1 MKKNKCLNRISK
13 LTSILIITAFII
25 LLFPI
30 TVKAETFSKFD
41 LRDINAV
48 TSVKNQGSSNTCW
61 AFAAIG
67 AIESS
72 LIVNGYADNN
82 IDLSES
88 HLAWFASNAEISDE
102 SDLTFGD
109 GCTFSNPYIMG
120 GNDLYVTWALAKGVG
135 LETEAYV
142 GYDEEYI
149 NYTSVR
155 EDERY
160 VSEYTVTE
168 VNVFEKDE
176 ITAIKKSIVE
186 NGALMASYMDSFS
199 YYNDGKDGYCFFEN
213 NNSSTNHAILIIGWD
228 DNFSKDN
235 FGTLKPSSNGAWLCR
250 NTRGDSWGDNGYFWI
265 SYETES
271 LNRIVSFKASP
282 VDDDVYQIY
291 QYDGFGYSKMLSLN
305 DYGVAYISNIYD
317 ITQNGD
323 LNKIAFYAASPDL
336 EHEISVYSLNKN
348 YQSPTDGKILHSFSK
363 KTSHIGY
370 YLCEL
375 QSSIKLKS
383 NDTIS
388 IVIKIKGEGRVQFYS
403 EGTEDRASAVG
414 KSFVSSNAKS
424 WIDTAENNFGNL
436 CIKAWVNTDEYKS
449 PNLEELY
456 NLTHPFLI
464 EYSEDTKLD
473 LLLNETETIIN
484 NGGSEREIQN
494 NFLRLSCFLDK
505 YSNYTKIETE
515 EQFNQFSELVNS
527 GELFIDKLVVLSSD
541 LDFSDENFIQP
552 ERFGGTF
559 NGNNHTIKGI
569 VYEDD
574 FSGFFKK
581 VLKYGVIKNT
591 IIRNSSFSASNQ
603 AGGLCAI
610 NYGLITDCS
619 VDATVFSSF
628 DYCGMIAGLNEGI
641 IKNCSS
647 RTNEKNEN
655 FGSIAGNNLKGYVS
669 NCISDNSNFIS
680 VGNTPNETYQAFFE
694 DDFLII
700 QGTDVSMNTV
710 EQFSLFFDHVI
721 ESNAEIAFTGFSFD
735 NKNIVVIGDVNG
747 DGILTAS
754 DYLIIKSGFLGKTAL
769 TQCQQKA
776 SDINLSNAV
785 ETTDYIL
792 IKSHFLNIINIY
804 GS

>member
-13 LTSILIITAFII
+13 LTSIIIISAFVISLFHFTA
-25 LLFPI
+25 
-30 TVKAETFSKFD
+30 KAETLSKFD
-41 LRDINAV
+41 LRDVNAV
-48 TSVKNQGSSNTCW
+48 TSVKNQGSANTCW

-72 LIVNGYADNN
+72 LIVNGYADNT

-88 HLAWFASNAEISDE
+88 HLAWFASNAEIYDE

-120 GNDLYVTWALAKGVG
+120 GNDLYVTWALSKGIG

-168 VNVFEKDE
+168 VNVFEKDD
-176 ITAIKKSIVE
+176 IKAIKKSITS

-213 NNSSTNHAILIIGWD
+213 QNSSTNHAILIIGWD

-271 LNRIVSFKASP
+271 LKRIVSFKASP
-282 VDDDVYQIY
+282 IDDDIYQIY

-317 ITQNGD
+317 ITQNGK
-323 LNKIAFYAASPDL
+323 LNKIAFYAASTDL
-336 EHEISVYSLNKN
+336 EHQISVYSLNKN
-348 YQSPTDGKILHSFSK
+348 YQSPTDGKILYSFSK

-375 QSSIKLKS
+375 QSGVKLNS
-383 NDTIS
+383 YDTIS

-403 EGTEDRASAVG
+403 EGTEDRASTIG

-436 CIKAWVNTDEYKS
+436 CIKAWVNTDEHKS
-449 PNLEELY
+449 PDLVELY
-456 NLTHPFLI
+456 NLMHPFSI
-464 EYSEDTKLD
+464 EYAEDNKLE
-473 LLLNETETIIN
+473 LLLKEAQNIID

-494 NFLRLSCFLDK
+494 NFLRLSCLLDK
-505 YSNYTKIETE
+505 YSNYTRIETE
-515 EQFNQFSELVNS
+515 EQFNQFAELVNS
-527 GELFIDKLVVLSSD
+527 EELFIDKLVVLLND
-541 LDFSDENFIQP
+541 LDFTDKNFIQP

-559 NGNNHTIKGI
+559 NGKNHTIKGI
-569 VYEDD
+569 VFEND

-581 VLKYGVIKNT
+581 VLKHGVVKNT
-591 IIRNSSFSASNQ
+591 SIKSSSFYASNQ
-603 AGGLCAI
+603 AGGICAI

-619 VDATVFSSF
+619 VDATLLSSF
-628 DYCGMIAGLNEGI
+628 DYCGSISGLNDGI
-641 IKNCSS
+641 IQNCSS
-647 RTNEKNEN
+647 KTNDKCEN
-655 FGSIAGNNLKGYVS
+655 FGSIAGNNLNGYIS
-669 NCISDNSNFIS
+669 NCISDSSNFIS
-680 VGNTPNETYQAFFE
+680 VGNTPNETYRAFFE
-694 DDFLII
+694 EDFLII
-700 QGTDVSMNTV
+700 QGIGVSMNTV
-710 EQFSLFFDHVI
+710 EKFSLLFDYVI
-721 ESNAEIAFTGFSFD
+721 ESNSEIAFTGFSD

-754 DYLIIKSGFLGKTAL
+754 DYLIIKSGFLEKTSL
-769 TQCQQKA
+769 TPCQQKA
-776 SDINLSNAV
+776 SDVNLSNAV